1 LIFVDTNVFMYA
13 VGRRH
18 PLQRPARLFFGECMA
33 SGTKMV
39 TSAEVL
45 QELLHAY
52 LPVRRMETL
61 DAALSLIEAAIT
73 VWPVEAEDVRLARV
87 LADRHAKLNA
97 RDLLHL
103 ACCKR
108 RGVHALKTFDRG
120 LGEVV
125 PLLFPPRLPG
135 S

>member
-1 LIFVDTNVFMYA
+1 MTFVDTNVFMYA
-13 VGRRH
+13 VGRQH
-18 PLQRPARLFFGECMA
+18 PLRRESRAFFEQAFKKSETLF
-33 SGTKMV
+33 

-52 LPVRRMETL
+52 LPVGRIETL
-61 DAALSLIEAAIT
+61 EAALALAEST
-73 VWPVEAEDVRLARV
+73 TQSVWPIEAEDVRFGRL
-87 LADRHAKLNA
+87 LMKRHPGLGA

-108 RGVHALKTFDRG
+108 RRVSAIKTFDQALESAFRK
-120 LGEVV
+120 
-125 PLLFPPRLPG
+125 